1 MRVGPWVHFI
11 PRSNNNRF
19 SADAQLSSP
28 CLRTKTPARY
38 YTTMEFMHKIFSPR
52 SLVVI
57 GVSERPDNLARFIIA
72 NLRAFGYK
80 GDLYAVG
87 RQPGKVY
94 DIPIVASLDEIPD
107 GLDLA
112 VILTPAE
119 TVPALADR
127 CGRKGIKQIV
137 IESGGFSEFSERGR
151 QLEEELKEIA
161 KRWGIRFVGPNCI
174 SVVNLEAGLCLPFAP
189 INPQSARRG
198 SASVISQSGGISITY
213 LDKLSASGVGVS
225 TVISIGNKTDLDETD
240 YLEYL
245 LADPETKIL
254 CLYLESISDG
264 RRLLELARSSQK
276 PIIVHKANR
285 SQASQSIAFSHTAAL
300 ASDDRIV
307 EGAFRQAGIVRAES
321 FNEAVAQAQGL
332 TLPPV
337 RGDTLVIISRSGGH
351 AVVAADAAE
360 RYGFRLAELPHDFT
374 EKIRALSRA
383 DVIRPTNPID
393 LGTIFDFDLYAHI
406 VEECLKI
413 LTPDAVV
420 LINTYS
426 ALEAKR
432 ARTLAHRVQDIMKES
447 HTPIALCVFAQGNE
461 AQELQ
466 RELSIPVFT
475 EIESAMCGLA
485 ASRSWHQRRQRPT
498 AFPVPSGRA
507 PLALSEEGI
516 LTADRALQLCQEYGI
531 SVAPW
536 EAVETAE
543 AAVRAAENL
552 GYPVALKILSSE
564 IAHKTDVGGVVLDLS
579 SPESVRRSAQALF
592 GRFSARLIVQR
603 MIPEGLELIVGG
615 KRDRTF
621 GPVVMI
627 GLGGIF
633 TEILDDVA
641 FRVAPLTPEDI
652 EEMLTELRGQALF
665 EGVRGRGPIDRAALV
680 QTVLAISHLIT
691 EHKQIAEFEINPLLA
706 LPSGVWAVDARGVI
720 GS

>member
-1 MRVGPWVHFI
+1 
-11 PRSNNNRF
+11 
-19 SADAQLSSP
+19 
-28 CLRTKTPARY
+28 
-38 YTTMEFMHKIFSPR
+38 MHKIFSPR

-72 NLRAFGYK
+72 NLRAFGYE
-80 GDLYAVG
+80 GELYAVG
-87 RQPGKVY
+87 RQPGRVS
-94 DIPIVASLDEIPD
+94 DVPIVASLDEIPD

-174 SVVNLEAGLCLPFAP
+174 SVVNLDVGLCLPFAP

-225 TVISIGNKTDLDETD
+225 KVISIGNKTDLNETD

-245 LADPETKIL
+245 LEDPETKIL

-276 PIIVHKANR
+276 PSIVHKANR
-285 SQASQSIAFSHTAAL
+285 GQASQQIAFSHTAAL

-360 RYGFRLAELPHDFT
+360 RYGFRLMELPQDFA

-498 AFPVPSGRA
+498 VFPKRMPSARA
-507 PLALSEEGI
+507 PLAISEERI

-543 AAVRAAENL
+543 AAVRAAERL
-552 GYPVALKILSSE
+552 GYPVALKVLSSE
-564 IAHKTDVGGVVLDLS
+564 IAHKTDVGGVVLSLS
-579 SPESVRRSAQALF
+579 SPESVRRAAQALF
-592 GRFSARLIVQR
+592 GRFSARVLVQR
-603 MIPEGLELIVGG
+603 MIPEGLELIAGG

-621 GPVVMI
+621 GPVVMV
-627 GLGGIF
+627 GLGGVF
-633 TEILDDVA
+633 TETFDDVA
-641 FRVAPLTPEDI
+641 FRVAPLTSEDV
-652 EEMLTELRGQALF
+652 EEMLTELRGQALL
-665 EGVRGRGPIDRAALV
+665 GRVRGRGPIDRAALV
-680 QTVLAISHLIT
+680 QTVLALSRLIT
-691 EHKQIAEFEINPLLA
+691 EHEQIAEFEINPLRA

-720 GS
+720 RS